1 MKTYVDIIRELRED
15 RDLTQKEVVQ
25 YLGTTQQV
33 YSRYENG
40 ENELPVRHLIALCR
54 YYHVSAEYLL
64 GVEHFCAWGVH
75 GGRAEFLKI
84 MGRGPLLFEFSVP
97 AGFPGKPPDRSRTG
111 FRPGCR

>member
-15 RDLTQKEVVQ
+15 RDLTQKEVAQ

-54 YYHVSAEYLL
+54 YYHVSADLSSR
-64 GVEHFCAWGVH
+64 GGAVSSVRCAKRAAPH
-75 GGRAEFLKI
+75 SFSECGR
-84 MGRGPLLFEFSVP
+84 R
-97 AGFPGKPPDRSRTG
+97 RSI
-111 FRPGCR
+111 